1 MLILGC
7 PRMEANEFRVL
18 ATLELFATVLDKDN
32 ADPDLANA
40 GLELFGAEEE
50 FFSKDVPAPTAD
62 EKVVGIA
69 PALFCTLLIVTIGS
83 GGNLLFELLPV
94 VIEASTSM
102 DGFRTVFRVT
112 STISFLLDS

>member
-18 ATLELFATVLDKDN
+18 ATLELFATVLDDN
-32 ADPDLANA
+32 ADDLANA
-40 GLELFGAEEE
+40 GLELFGALE
-50 FFSKDVPAPTAD
+50 FFNKDVPAPTAD
-62 EKVVGIA
+62 ERPGMA

-83 GGNLLFELLPV
+83 GGNLFELLPV
-94 VIEASTSM
+94 IEASSSI

>member
-18 ATLELFATVLDKDN
+18 ATLELFATVLDDN
-32 ADPDLANA
+32 ADDLANA
-40 GLELFGAEEE
+40 GLELFGALE

-62 EKVVGIA
+62 ERPGMA

-83 GGNLLFELLPV
+83 GGNLLLELLP
-94 VIEASTSM
+94 VIEASTSI
-102 DGFRTVFRVT
+102 DGFRTVLRVT

>member
-18 ATLELFATVLDKDN
+18 ATLELFATVLDDN
-32 ADPDLANA
+32 ADDLANA
-40 GLELFGAEEE
+40 GLELFGAEE

-62 EKVVGIA
+62 ERPGMA

-83 GGNLLFELLPV
+83 GGNLLELLPD
-94 VIEASTSM
+94 IEASTSM
-102 DGFRTVFRVT
+102 DGFRAVCFRVT

>member
-7 PRMEANEFRVL
+7 PKMEANEFRVL
-18 ATLELFATVLDKDN
+18 ATLELFATVLDE
-32 ADPDLANA
+32 ADDLANA
-40 GLELFGAEEE
+40 GLELFGAEE

-62 EKVVGIA
+62 ERPGMA

-83 GGNLLFELLPV
+83 GGNLLELLPA
-94 VIEASTSM
+94 IEASSSM
-102 DGFRTVFRVT
+102 DGFRAVCFRVT

>member
-18 ATLELFATVLDKDN
+18 ATLELFATVLDDN
-32 ADPDLANA
+32 ADDLANA
-40 GLELFGAEEE
+40 GLELFGALE
-50 FFSKDVPAPTAD
+50 FFNKDVPGAPTAD
-62 EKVVGIA
+62 ERPGMA

-83 GGNLLFELLPV
+83 GGNLLLELLPV
-94 VIEASTSM
+94 IEASSSI

>member
-18 ATLELFATVLDKDN
+18 ATLELFATVLDDN
-32 ADPDLANA
+32 ADDLANA
-40 GLELFGAEEE
+40 GLELFGALE
-50 FFSKDVPAPTAD
+50 FFNKDVPAPTAD
-62 EKVVGIA
+62 ERPGMA

-83 GGNLLFELLPV
+83 GGNLFELLP
-94 VIEASTSM
+94 VIEASTSI

>member
-18 ATLELFATVLDKDN
+18 ATLELFATVLDDN

-50 FFSKDVPAPTAD
+50 FFNKEVPAPTAD

>member
-18 ATLELFATVLDKDN
+18 ATLELFATVLDDN
-32 ADPDLANA
+32 ADDLANA
-40 GLELFGAEEE
+40 GLELFGAEDE

-62 EKVVGIA
+62 ERPGMA

-83 GGNLLFELLPV
+83 GGNLLELLPV
-94 VIEASTSM
+94 IEASSSI

>member
-18 ATLELFATVLDKDN
+18 ATLELFATVLDDS
-32 ADPDLANA
+32 ADDLANA
-40 GLELFGAEEE
+40 GLELFGAEDE
-50 FFSKDVPAPTAD
+50 FFNKDVPAPTAD
-62 EKVVGIA
+62 ERPGMA

-83 GGNLLFELLPV
+83 GGNLLLELLPA
-94 VIEASTSM
+94 IEASSSM
-102 DGFRTVFRVT
+102 DGFRAVCFRVT

>member
-40 GLELFGAEEE
+40 GLELFGALE

-62 EKVVGIA
+62 ERPGMA

-83 GGNLLFELLPV
+83 GGNLLLELLPV
-94 VIEASTSM
+94 VIEASTSI
-102 DGFRTVFRVT
+102 DGFRTVLRVT

>member
-83 GGNLLFELLPV
+83 GGNLFELLPV

>member
-18 ATLELFATVLDKDN
+18 ATLELFATVLDDN
-32 ADPDLANA
+32 ADDLANA
-40 GLELFGAEEE
+40 GLELFGAEE

-62 EKVVGIA
+62 ERPGMA

-83 GGNLLFELLPV
+83 GGNLFELLPV
-94 VIEASTSM
+94 IEASSSI

>member
-18 ATLELFATVLDKDN
+18 ATLELFATVLDDN
-32 ADPDLANA
+32 ADDLANA
-40 GLELFGAEEE
+40 GLELFGALE
-50 FFSKDVPAPTAD
+50 FFNKDVPAPTAD
-62 EKVVGIA
+62 ERPGMA

-83 GGNLLFELLPV
+83 GGNLLELLPV
-94 VIEASTSM
+94 IEASSSI

>member
-18 ATLELFATVLDKDN
+18 ATLELFATVLDDN
-32 ADPDLANA
+32 ADDLANA
-40 GLELFGAEEE
+40 GLELFGALE
-50 FFSKDVPAPTAD
+50 FFNKDVPAPTAD
-62 EKVVGIA
+62 ERPGMA

-83 GGNLLFELLPV
+83 GGNLLELLPA
-94 VIEASTSM
+94 IEASTSM
-102 DGFRTVFRVT
+102 DGFRAVCFRVT

>member
-40 GLELFGAEEE
+40 GLELFGALE
-50 FFSKDVPAPTAD
+50 FFNKDVPGAPTAD
-62 EKVVGIA
+62 ERPGMA

-83 GGNLLFELLPV
+83 GGNLLELLP
-94 VIEASTSM
+94 VIEASTSI
-102 DGFRTVFRVT
+102 DGFRTVLRVT

>member
-40 GLELFGAEEE
+40 GLELFGALE
-50 FFSKDVPAPTAD
+50 FFNKDVPAPTAD
-62 EKVVGIA
+62 ERPGMA

-83 GGNLLFELLPV
+83 GGNLLLELLPV

>member
-40 GLELFGAEEE
+40 GLELFGALE

-83 GGNLLFELLPV
+83 GGNLLLELLPV
-94 VIEASTSM
+94 VIEASTSI
-102 DGFRTVFRVT
+102 DGFRTVLRVT

>member
-18 ATLELFATVLDKDN
+18 ATLELFATVLDDN

-40 GLELFGAEEE
+40 GLELFGALE
-50 FFSKDVPAPTAD
+50 FFNKDVPAPTAD
-62 EKVVGIA
+62 ERPGMA

-83 GGNLLFELLPV
+83 GGNLLLELLPV
-94 VIEASTSM
+94 IEASSSI
-102 DGFRTVFRVT
+102 DGFRTVLRVT

>member
-18 ATLELFATVLDKDN
+18 ATLELFATVLDE
-32 ADPDLANA
+32 ADDLANA
-40 GLELFGAEEE
+40 GLELFGAEE

-62 EKVVGIA
+62 ERPGMA

>member
-18 ATLELFATVLDKDN
+18 ATLELFATVLDDN
-32 ADPDLANA
+32 ADDLANA
-40 GLELFGAEEE
+40 GLELFGALE
-50 FFSKDVPAPTAD
+50 FFNKDVPGAPTAD
-62 EKVVGIA
+62 ERPGMA

-83 GGNLLFELLPV
+83 GGNLLELLPV
-94 VIEASTSM
+94 IEASSSI

>member
-18 ATLELFATVLDKDN
+18 ATLELFATVLDDN
-32 ADPDLANA
+32 ADDLANA
-40 GLELFGAEEE
+40 GLELFGALE
-50 FFSKDVPAPTAD
+50 FFNKDVPAPTAD
-62 EKVVGIA
+62 ERPGMA

-83 GGNLLFELLPV
+83 GGNLLELLPV
-94 VIEASTSM
+94 IESSSSI

>member
-18 ATLELFATVLDKDN
+18 ATLELFATVLDDN
-32 ADPDLANA
+32 ADDLANA
-40 GLELFGAEEE
+40 GLELFGALE
-50 FFSKDVPAPTAD
+50 FFNKDVPGAPTAD
-62 EKVVGIA
+62 ERPGMA

-83 GGNLLFELLPV
+83 GGNLLLELLPV
-94 VIEASTSM
+94 VIEASTSI
-102 DGFRTVFRVT
+102 DGFRTVLRVT

>member
-50 FFSKDVPAPTAD
+50 FFSKDVPSPTPD
-62 EKVVGIA
+62 ERPGMA

-83 GGNLLFELLPV
+83 GGNLLLELLPV
-94 VIEASTSM
+94 VIEASTSI
-102 DGFRTVFRVT
+102 DGFRTVLRVT

>member
-18 ATLELFATVLDKDN
+18 ATLELFATVLDDN

-40 GLELFGAEEE
+40 GLELFGALE
-50 FFSKDVPAPTAD
+50 FFNKDVPAPTAD
-62 EKVVGIA
+62 ERPGMA

-83 GGNLLFELLPV
+83 GGNLLLELLPV
-94 VIEASTSM
+94 IEASSSI

>member
-18 ATLELFATVLDKDN
+18 ATLELFATVLDDN
-32 ADPDLANA
+32 ADDLANA
-40 GLELFGAEEE
+40 GLELFGALE
-50 FFSKDVPAPTAD
+50 FFNKDVPAPTAD
-62 EKVVGIA
+62 ERPGMA

-83 GGNLLFELLPV
+83 GGNLLLELLPV
-94 VIEASTSM
+94 IEASSSI

>member
-18 ATLELFATVLDKDN
+18 ATLELFATVLDDN

-40 GLELFGAEEE
+40 GLELFGALE
-50 FFSKDVPAPTAD
+50 FFNKDVPAPTAD
-62 EKVVGIA
+62 ERPGMA

-83 GGNLLFELLPV
+83 GGNLLELLPV
-94 VIEASTSM
+94 IEASSSI

>member
-18 ATLELFATVLDKDN
+18 ATLELFATVLDDN

-40 GLELFGAEEE
+40 GLELFGALE
-50 FFSKDVPAPTAD
+50 FFNKDVPAPTAD
-62 EKVVGIA
+62 ERPGMA

-83 GGNLLFELLPV
+83 GGNLLLELLP
-94 VIEASTSM
+94 VIEASTSI
-102 DGFRTVFRVT
+102 DGFRTVLRVT